1 MEETKIVVI
10 CKGGLVTSVH
20 SNNKNVKIA
29 VVDYDSEDWTENG
42 EPGATVEG
50 SACVGIQKPDSVKKD
65 LTKVFNDGSSEDNY
79 VAKYLKDKNF

>member
-10 CKGGLVTSVH
+10 CRGGLVTAVH

-29 VVDYDSEDWTENG
+29 IVDYDSEDWAENG
-42 EPGATVEG
+42 EPGITVEG

-79 VAKYLKDKNF
+79 VKTYLKKNKF